1 MTKRKSKKQ
10 TYRMKRKS
18 RNKSR
23 SVATRMRKSVKRKS
37 VKRKSV
43 KRKSVKRKSVKRK
56 SVKRKSVKN
65 KMTNDQSR
73 RYWITGEFDGWQGG
87 IGETPDDEFKLLLQ
101 NIARN
106 DKENAKKKADER
118 RKRENVSVQGG
129 RGTSLPSDILK
140 KIKIFLRSK

>member
-1 MTKRKSKKQ
+1 
-10 TYRMKRKS
+10 MKRKS

-23 SVATRMRKSVKRKS
+23 SVATRM
-37 VKRKSV
+37 
-43 KRKSVKRKSVKRK
+43 RK